1 MEDYFGLFLTLSK
14 KTLICILA
22 AVIAGCAAGAS
33 VAISAAGAKNENGK
47 YIIVIDAGH
56 GGSDG
61 GMEGRIFGTRESD
74 INLYISRML
83 CHYLKKNGYK
93 VIMTRN
99 ADITLSDGKT
109 QNKKLSEMKKRAEI
123 IKNSGADLFIS
134 IHQNFYSDSSR
145 RGAQVFFYSEKDK
158 NFASA
163 VQNKLNSMKEAS
175 RECEILYGDYF
186 VLKQADFPACIVEC
200 GFLSNAED
208 ERLLIE
214 ESYREKLASAIFCG
228 TLEYL
233 TGAGE
238 KNA

>member
-33 VAISAAGAKNENGK
+33 VAISAVGAKNENGK

-109 QNKKLSEMKKRAEI
+109 KNKKLSEMKKRAEI
-123 IKNSGADLFIS
+123 INSAKPDLMIS
-134 IHQNFYSDSSR
+134 VHQNSYPLSSVK
-145 RGAQVFFYSEKDK
+145 GAQAFY
-158 NFASA
+158 
-163 VQNKLNSMKEAS
+163 
-175 RECEILYGDYF
+175 
-186 VLKQADFPACIVEC
+186 
-200 GFLSNAED
+200 
-208 ERLLIE
+208 
-214 ESYREKLASAIFCG
+214 
-228 TLEYL
+228 
-233 TGAGE
+233 
-238 KNA
+238 